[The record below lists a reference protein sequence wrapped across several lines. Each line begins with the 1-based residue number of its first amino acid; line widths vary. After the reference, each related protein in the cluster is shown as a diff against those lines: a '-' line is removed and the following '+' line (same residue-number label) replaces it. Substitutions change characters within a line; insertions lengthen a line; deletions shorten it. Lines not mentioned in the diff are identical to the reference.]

1 MFFHFV
7 FFFFCYSF
15 LSCFSSSVSKVSQIS
30 LIIPS
35 LIVSLFSYDIKGFSI
50 FSFLDLLNFLTL
62 PYTVSLG
69 VFVLKRFTILSL
81 KPFTSFLV
89 DLVIWLMNQ
98 SYHFFFYLTLFSSF
112 IFFKPIHI
120 IYSYNNRFKKIIL
133 LSFF

>member
-15 LSCFSSSVSKVSQIS
+15 LSCFSSSVSKASQIS

-35 LIVSLFSYDIKGFSI
+35 LIVSLFFYDIKGFSI